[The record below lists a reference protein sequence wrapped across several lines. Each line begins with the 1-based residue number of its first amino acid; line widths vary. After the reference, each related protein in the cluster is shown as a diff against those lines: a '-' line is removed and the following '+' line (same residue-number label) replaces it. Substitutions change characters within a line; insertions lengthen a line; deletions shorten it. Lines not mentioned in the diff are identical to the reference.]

1 MTATTITNYVEI
13 EGNDLGAKQRR
24 VSPTSI
30 RVLWTPPANPNA
42 YNGVI
47 VVCSPVELNPSN
59 FPTDGVRY
67 AGAASF
73 ASPADMIGL
82 AHVVGSFYDDFDTA
96 EVVIT
101 DLEPDKAYFIAVHL
115 VTNVYSYY
123 QQGVRT
129 YPSGNTSTVFAGKI
143 EDSYGPPD
151 NPSTGQTYFDPDQ
164 NMVFV
169 WDGSIWSPTT
179 AQTVITGAVDPS
191 PPWAGLPTGYP
202 RVGDFFYN
210 TRVKALKAWT
220 GAAWIESESRKGE
233 PTYGELGIGTTGE
246 PSARETI
253 KDILRHQLGYP
264 VVCVELQDV
273 HFDIALNNALQEL
286 RRRTDSAYYK
296 QYMFM
301 TIMKDQDIYYL
312 NDPTTGTRSIVDVL
326 KIHRLNMLGLT
337 NFGPD
342 NIFAQQFMDQFY
354 APGNGFDLVSIHL
367 VHALGDTYNQIFAG
381 DVAYSWREA
390 TRELRLFRRMA
401 ASEKVLIEC
410 SMEKSEQELLVDRWT
425 QQWIQQWAEAELM
438 FMLAQIRGKYSSL
451 PGPGG
456 GLSLNADTLMSEGTR
471 LQDDCLRQIR
481 DYEVGQNGPDN
492 FYAPFII
499 G

>member
-1 MTATTITNYVEI
+1 MTATTITNYIEI

-30 RVLWTPPANPNA
+30 RVQWTVPSNPIA

-67 AGAASF
+67 EGSASF

-82 AHVVGSFYDDFDTA
+82 AQVVGAYYDDFDTN

-101 DLEPDKAYFIAVHL
+101 DLEPNKAYYIAVHL

-123 QQGVRT
+123 QQGMRT
-129 YPSGNTSTVFAGKI
+129 YPSSNTTSVFAGKI
-143 EDSYGPPD
+143 EESYGPPD
-151 NPSTGQTYFDPDQ
+151 NPFAGQTYFDPDQ
-164 NMVFV
+164 NMLFV
-169 WDGSIWSPTT
+169 WDGSTWSPST
-179 AQTVITGAVDPS
+179 AHTVITGDVDPV
-191 PPWAGLPTGYP
+191 PPYAGLPTGYP

-220 GAAWIESESRKGE
+220 GLKWIESESRKGE

-264 VVCVELQDV
+264 VICVELQDV

-301 TIMKDQDIYYL
+301 TVMKNQDVYYL
-312 NDPTTGTRSIVDVL
+312 NDPTTGTRGIVDVL

-342 NIFAQQFMDQFY
+342 NIYAQQFLNQFY
-354 APGNGFDLVSIHL
+354 APGNGYDLVSVHL
-367 VHALGDTYNQIFAG
+367 VHALSDTYTQLFAG
-381 DVAYSWREA
+381 EVAYSWREA
-390 TRELRLFRRMA
+390 TRELRLFRKMGNN
-401 ASEKVLIEC
+401 EKVLIEC

-438 FMLAQIRGKYSSL
+438 FMLAHIRGKFASL

-456 GLSLNADTLMSEGTR
+456 GLSLNADSLMSEGQR

-492 FYAPFII
+492 FYSPFLI